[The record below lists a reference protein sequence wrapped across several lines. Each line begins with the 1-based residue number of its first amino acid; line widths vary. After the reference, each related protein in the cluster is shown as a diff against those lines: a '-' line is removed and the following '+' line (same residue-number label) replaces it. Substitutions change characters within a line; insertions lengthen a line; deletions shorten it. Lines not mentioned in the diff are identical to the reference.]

1 MPIVESGTSVAPRQ
15 RPKGSTAVH
24 GPNPLGLGLP
34 PSPSPRNNI
43 TSPQPQQQPIVEQF
57 QANFPQLA
65 PPVAPPLQQPT
76 ATTTVSAATVV
87 MPATTPQTSAIVVA
101 ASPTVAPPPPPPSQ
115 LTQQTVNQTGITNT
129 ATIAAQQQQ
138 QPPTEVLNSLFESS
152 VYPDPFSE
160 NAPIAMKNTTVD
172 TVACSSG
179 LGVGVGV
186 GLGLGVGGLGDG
198 LDNIAVS
205 SLSAHHTTVGNTPT
219 KSSMLTVSG
228 VGPSAGSSGTSGH
241 RRNVSDTSAFNK

>member
-15 RPKGSTAVH
+15 RPKGSSAVH

-57 QANFPQLA
+57 QANFPQLT
-65 PPVAPPLQQPT
+65 PPVVPPQPIQQQT
-76 ATTTVSAATVV
+76 ATTTVSAGTVV
-87 MPATTPQTSAIVVA
+87 IPATTPQTSAIVVA
-101 ASPTVAPPPPPPSQ
+101 ATPTVAPPP
-115 LTQQTVNQTGITNT
+115 LTQPTVNQTGNTNT
-129 ATIAAQQQQ
+129 SAIAAQQQQ
-138 QPPTEVLNSLFESS
+138 PPPEVLNSLFESS

-160 NAPIAMKNTTVD
+160 NAPIAMKNTAGD

-179 LGVGVGV
+179 LGVGVG
-186 GLGLGVGGLGDG
+186 LGLCVGVGDG
-198 LDNIAVS
+198 LDNIAMS
-205 SLSAHHTTVGNTPT
+205 SLSAHHTTVGSTPT